1 MKAGCHQIRQRR
13 RADRKIVMVSD
24 HPASNALQ
32 GVNAMIVPS
41 FRSLSALDPMPNVIA
56 LVIPPFPDGHPFG
69 PDTPVP
75 EQLTSTVAGVV
86 QSIRQLFLLLNA
98 PGDVPWLGF
107 R

>member
-1 MKAGCHQIRQRR
+1 
-13 RADRKIVMVSD
+13 
-24 HPASNALQ
+24 
-32 GVNAMIVPS
+32 MIVPS
-41 FRSLSALDPMPNVIA
+41 FRSLSALDRPPNLPA
-56 LVIPPFPDGHPFG
+56 LVIPPFPDGNPFD

-86 QSIRQLFLLLNA
+86 QSVRQLFLLLNA